1 MPEKA
6 WIVAIFAIL
15 ALAIIEVSA
24 IVRGVDGAI
33 LSLVVAAI
41 AGLGGYVLPNPW
53 SKPKQ

>member
-24 IVRGVDGAI
+24 LVRGVDGAL

-53 SKPKQ
+53 SKPKP